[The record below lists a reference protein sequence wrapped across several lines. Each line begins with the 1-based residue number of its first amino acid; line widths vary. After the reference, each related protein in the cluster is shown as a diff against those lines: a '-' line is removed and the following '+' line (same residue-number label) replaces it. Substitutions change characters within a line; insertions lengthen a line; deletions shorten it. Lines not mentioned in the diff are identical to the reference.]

1 MAENIIDALSET
13 PSDISLSRRTFLK
26 TAGTG
31 LAAAGLLGELG
42 SQTAAQ
48 EAAVTPPVSSA
59 TKPIPLPP
67 FDAPTEQK
75 RDPPPLPLPPD
86 RRLGIAVVGL
96 GNLALAQ
103 IIPALGQSKYC
114 KLAAV
119 VSGSPDKANE
129 VAQQHGLPT
138 KSVYNYQNYDTIRDN
153 PDVDIIY
160 IVLPN
165 SMHAEYTVRGAAAG
179 KHILCEK
186 PMATSS
192 ADCRHMIEA
201 CRKAD
206 KKLMIAYRI
215 QYEPNNRLMR
225 QMVQTQQYG
234 PVKLIESVNGQS
246 QGDPNQWRQKKA
258 LAGGGA
264 LPDVGLYC
272 LNTTRFLTGE
282 EPTEV
287 FATLYSTPG
296 DPRFTEVEESVIWQ
310 MRFPSGI
317 LSNNAT
323 SYGFHQDRRY
333 RVHAATGWFGMD
345 PAYSYNGLQIQASHA
360 EGKIEHRETPFL
372 GEKNQFALEM
382 DHIAECIMQN
392 KTPYTPGEEGLQ
404 DQRIME
410 AIYESAHT
418 GKLVSLPRTAKR
430 DFFRGAEPS
439 GGN

>member
-1 MAENIIDALSET
+1 MSESMENTAA
-13 PSDISLSRRTFLK
+13 LSRRLFLK

-31 LAAAGLLGELG
+31 LVAAGLLGEIDLKA
-42 SQTAAQ
+42 SAQTP
-48 EAAVTPPVSSA
+48 AVTPPASSV
-59 TKPIPLPP
+59 TRPIPLPP

-75 RDPPPLPLPPD
+75 QPGPPLPLPPD
-86 RRLGIAVVGL
+86 KRLGIAVVGL
-96 GNLALAQ
+96 GNLALTQ
-103 IIPALGQSKYC
+103 VIPALGQSKYC
-114 KLAAV
+114 KLAAL

-129 VAQQHGLPT
+129 VAAQHGVPV
-138 KSVYNYQNYDTIRDN
+138 KNVYSYQSYDTIRDN

-160 IVLPN
+160 IILPN
-165 SMHAEYTVRGAAAG
+165 SMHAEYTVRGAQAG

-186 PMATSS
+186 PMAVSS
-192 ADCRHMIEA
+192 KECQQMIDA
-201 CRKAD
+201 CAKAE

-225 QMVQTQQYG
+225 QMVQSQRYG
-234 PVKLIESVNGQS
+234 PVKLIESVNGQT

-296 DPRFTEVEESVIWQ
+296 DPRFAEVEESVIWQ

-333 RVHAATGWFGMD
+333 RVHAATGWFGLD
-345 PAYSYNGLQIQASHA
+345 PAYSYNGLQPQASHA

-382 DHIAECIMQN
+382 DHMAECVLQN

-404 DQRIME
+404 DQRMME
-410 AIYESAHT
+410 AIYESART
-418 GKLVSLPRTAKR
+418 GRPVNLPHSAKS
-430 DFFRGAEPS
+430 DMFRGAEPS
-439 GGN
+439 GEG

>member
-1 MAENIIDALSET
+1 MAENPDAA
-13 PSDISLSRRTFLK
+13 LSRRTFLK

-31 LAAAGLLGELG
+31 LVAAGLLGETVA
-42 SQTAAQ
+42 QAAAQ
-48 EAAVTPPVSSA
+48 APPVTPPA
-59 TKPIPLPP
+59 TPETRPIPLPP
-67 FDAPTEQK
+67 TSASTERPPDKAPT
-75 RDPPPLPLPPD
+75 PLPPS

-103 IIPALGQSKYC
+103 IIPAFGETKFC
-114 KLAAV
+114 KLAAL
-119 VSGSPDKANE
+119 VSDSPDKANE
-129 VAQQHGLPT
+129 VAAQHDIPT
-138 KSVYNYQNYDTIRDN
+138 RSVYSYATYDTIRDN

-165 SMHAEYTVRGAAAG
+165 SLHAEYTVRGAQAG
-179 KHILCEK
+179 KHILSEK

-192 ADCRHMIEA
+192 AECRQMIDA

-206 KKLMIAYRI
+206 KTLMIAYRI

-225 QMVQTQQYG
+225 QIVQSRLYG
-234 PVKLIESVNGQS
+234 QVKLIESVNGQN

-287 FATLYSTPG
+287 FATIYSTPG
-296 DPRFTEVEESVIWQ
+296 DPRFQEVEETVTWH

-317 LSNNAT
+317 QSNNAT
-323 SYGFHQDRRY
+323 SYGFHEDRRY
-333 RVHAATGWFGMD
+333 RVHAERGWFGLD
-345 PAYSYNGLQIQASHA
+345 PAYSYNGLRPELSYT
-360 EGKIEHRETPFL
+360 EGKLEHRETPIL
-372 GEKNQFALEM
+372 GQKNQFALEM
-382 DHIAECIMQN
+382 DHMAECVMQG
-392 KTPYTPGEEGLQ
+392 KTPWTPGEEGLQ

-410 AIYESAHT
+410 AIYESART
-418 GKLVSLPRTAKR
+418 GKPVTLPHFGKP
-430 DFFRGAEPS
+430 DFFRGSEPANE
-439 GGN
+439 G

>member
-1 MAENIIDALSET
+1 MENDAA
-13 PSDISLSRRTFLK
+13 LSRRLFLK

-31 LAAAGLLGELG
+31 LIAAGLLGEMNLKA
-42 SQTAAQ
+42 SAQTP
-48 EAAVTPPVSSA
+48 AVTPPVSPDIR
-59 TKPIPLPP
+59 PIPLPP

-75 RDPPPLPLPPD
+75 RPGPPLPLPPD
-86 RRLGIAVVGL
+86 KRLGVAVVGL
-96 GNLALAQ
+96 GNLALTQ
-103 IIPALGQSKYC
+103 VIPAFGQSNYC
-114 KLAAV
+114 KLTAL
-119 VSGSPDKANE
+119 VSGSPDTANE
-129 VAQQHGLPT
+129 VAAQHGIPA
-138 KSVYNYQNYDTIRDN
+138 KNVYNYQNYDTVRNN

-160 IVLPN
+160 IILPN
-165 SMHAEYTVRGAAAG
+165 SMHAEYTVRGAQAG

-186 PMATSS
+186 PMAVSS
-192 ADCRHMIEA
+192 KECQQMIDA
-201 CRKAD
+201 CAKAS

-225 QMVQTQQYG
+225 QMAQSQQYG
-234 PVKLIESVNGQS
+234 PVKLIESVNGQA

-296 DPRFTEVEESVIWQ
+296 DPRFAEVEESVIWQ
-310 MRFPSGI
+310 MRFPSGT

-333 RVHAATGWFGMD
+333 RVHAATGWFGLD
-345 PAYSYNGLQIQASHA
+345 PAFSYNGLQPQMSHA
-360 EGKIEHRETPFL
+360 EGRIEHRETPFL

-382 DHIAECIMQN
+382 DHMAECVMQD

-410 AIYESAHT
+410 AIYESART
-418 GKLVSLPRTAKR
+418 GKPVKLPQYAKR
-430 DFFRGAEPS
+430 DFFRGAEPA
-439 GGN
+439 GEG

>member
-1 MAENIIDALSET
+1 MPE
-13 PSDISLSRRTFLK
+13 SLEPDFSRRTFLK
-26 TAGTG
+26 SAGTG
-31 LAAAGLLGELG
+31 LVAAGLLGEIDRKA
-42 SQTAAQ
+42 AAQ
-48 EAAVTPPVSSA
+48 ALAVTPPVSPA
-59 TKPIPLPP
+59 TQPISLPP

-75 RDPPPLPLPPD
+75 RLGPPLLLPPD
-86 RRLGIAVVGL
+86 KRLGIAVVGL
-96 GNLALAQ
+96 GNLALTQ
-103 IIPALGQSKYC
+103 VIPALSQSKYC
-114 KLAAV
+114 KLTAL
-119 VSGSPDKANE
+119 VSGSPDKAQQ
-129 VAQQHGLPT
+129 VAVQHGVPA
-138 KSVYNYQNYDTIRDN
+138 KNVYRYQNYDTIRDN

-160 IVLPN
+160 IILPN
-165 SMHAEYTVRGAAAG
+165 SMHAEYTVRGAQAA

-192 ADCRHMIEA
+192 KDCQQMIDA
-201 CRKAD
+201 CKKAG

-225 QMVQTQQYG
+225 QMAQTQQYG
-234 PVKLIESVNGQS
+234 PVKLIESVNGQA

-272 LNTTRFLTGE
+272 LNTTRFLTAE

-296 DPRFTEVEESVIWQ
+296 DPRFAEVEESVIWQ

-333 RVHAATGWFGMD
+333 RVHAATGWFGLD
-345 PAYSYNGLQIQASHA
+345 PAYSYNGLQPQASHA
-360 EGKIEHRETPFL
+360 EGKIEYRETPFL

-382 DHIAECIMQN
+382 DHMAECVMQD

-410 AIYESAHT
+410 AIYESART
-418 GKLVSLPRTAKR
+418 GKPVKLPHYAKR
-430 DFFRGAEPS
+430 DFFRGAEPANE
-439 GGN
+439 G